1 MNKKKK
7 QAFEKIKSILKHGD
21 IIITQDKGWKA
32 KIIGKVCKTGGL
44 GIWNHAMI
52 VIYHPKATHP
62 TDEDLVIMEALSEG
76 VSLTPIDKAFKRC
89 KYWEI
94 ERVNPGYV
102 TSKDYIQT
110 IAMRYHCVPYAWA
123 QLFGDIFLLWLRGIS
138 GKRAYKMLSE
148 KDKYKGVICTELVG
162 AIYRLC
168 GYPIKTT
175 NRWLEGRQR
184 SDGYDVPDQYLAP
197 QDFRDSLLLDPIY
210 TYNVPKKWS

>member
-1 MNKKKK
+1 MKRARLCGNFGIKFRKERKTINKKKK

-138 GKRAYKMLSE
+138 GKRAYKMLFRSGLNTSQAIE
-148 KDKYKGVICTELVG
+148 RIKEEVAQCDEVQCLISFIEGAKRGVT
-162 AIYRLC
+162 
-168 GYPIKTT
+168 K
-175 NRWLEGRQR
+175 
-184 SDGYDVPDQYLAP
+184 
-197 QDFRDSLLLDPIY
+197 
-210 TYNVPKKWS
+210 